1 MWLHKFETS
10 IHIKAVG
17 IMLRIDREL
26 WSTGKAVI
34 MNSSFG
40 ALKGLLV
47 MVNIDMYGSSLIKID
62 AMVLTSTSG
71 QKYF

>member
-1 MWLHKFETS
+1 
-10 IHIKAVG
+10 
-17 IMLRIDREL
+17 MLRIDREL

-47 MVNIDMYGSSLIKID
+47 MVMSTFLG
-62 AMVLTSTSG
+62 LTMSEG
-71 QKYF
+71 QKEEINIVNW